1 MVLPSHPI
9 GPTLTKVANQKHL
22 RLHKVVVSCHRHQP
36 LVRGQSSE
44 RIMHLSPFENMQHPL
59 FDGDRITNTYI
70 LSIDGGGTV
79 DIALIHL
86 ENQIHAQTKLLITSL
101 SSSELAPTLIP

>member
-59 FDGDRITNTYI
+59 FGRDRTLTKKFQFIVEAEEYKFGCCRALVSSFNT
-70 LSIDGGGTV
+70 S
-79 DIALIHL
+79 
-86 ENQIHAQTKLLITSL
+86 
-101 SSSELAPTLIP
+101 

>member
-59 FDGDRITNTYI
+59 FGASCFYFCLKHQMGKNI
-70 LSIDGGGTV
+70 
-79 DIALIHL
+79 
-86 ENQIHAQTKLLITSL
+86 
-101 SSSELAPTLIP
+101 